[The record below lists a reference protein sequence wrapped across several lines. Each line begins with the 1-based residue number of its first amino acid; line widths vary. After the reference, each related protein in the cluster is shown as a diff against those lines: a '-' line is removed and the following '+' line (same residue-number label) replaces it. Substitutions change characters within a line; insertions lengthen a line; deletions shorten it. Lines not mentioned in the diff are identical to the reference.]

1 MTRTALI
8 LPMFWAAGL
17 ALSASL
23 PGQQTAEGW
32 QSSLQNLP
40 AGSGYVLQTAAGL
53 VAFDGLSLSL
63 SNPGQAAQTLLQ
75 FANPQFGSF
84 TVAAGPQA
92 VLFGESSGHGL
103 WLVPLAGTAP
113 SAPLATVLF
122 NYDAVLL
129 SPQRALVSAKTGGF
143 GTPDN
148 DLVVVDLGT
157 GQTQPVASLPGAS
170 GPLAVAANG
179 DVYYATAS
187 LAFPPPPGATSVLRL
202 RRSVL
207 DAAIA
212 TQTVLGFADAEL
224 VFGGLAAAGDLA
236 FDDDG
241 DLWFTDWWHGTV
253 RELND
258 VAGPAPTLAPLALD
272 YSSAGVSSSTLQ
284 FVAGTAGGFVLE
296 PFQPLGGSLL
306 VHETDFGST
315 SRLRTVRSAPA
326 ALTSTVANPIPS
338 GPFALVASGG
348 PSQGIGV
355 LAFATQAVAGTA
367 PLLLPGFEAP
377 LWWNQALLAGP
388 VLAIVLFDGS
398 GQASLAIQNPGFQ
411 PPLLATAQMAF
422 VSQAGLLGAT
432 PALPLT
438 IWQ

>member
-1 MTRTALI
+1 MTRTSSF
-8 LPMFWAAGL
+8 LPVFCAAGL
-17 ALSASL
+17 VLGASL
-23 PGQQTAEGW
+23 PSQQTAEGW

-40 AGSGYVLQTAAGL
+40 AGSGNVLQTAAGL

-75 FANPQFGSF
+75 FAGPQFGSF
-84 TVAAGPQA
+84 TLAAGPQA

-143 GTPDN
+143 STPDN

-157 GQTQPVASLPGAS
+157 GQTQQVASLPGAS

-202 RRSVL
+202 RRPVL

-212 TQTVLGFADAEL
+212 NQTVLGAADAEL
-224 VFGGLAAAGDLA
+224 VFAGLAAAGDLA

-258 VAGPAPTLAPLALD
+258 VAGPAPTLSPVALD
-272 YSSAGVSSSTLQ
+272 YGSAGVSSSTLQ
-284 FVAGTAGGFVLE
+284 FVAAAAAAVFE

-326 ALTSTVANPIPS
+326 TLTSTVANPIPS

-348 PSQGIGV
+348 PGQGIGV
-355 LAFATQAVAGTA
+355 LAFATQAAAGTA

-377 LWWNQALLAGP
+377 LWWDQALLAGP
-388 VLAIVLFDGS
+388 VLVVVVFDGS
-398 GQASLAIQNPGFQ
+398 GQAALPIQNPGFQ

-422 VSQAGLLGAT
+422 VTPAGLLGAT

-438 IWQ
+438 IGQ